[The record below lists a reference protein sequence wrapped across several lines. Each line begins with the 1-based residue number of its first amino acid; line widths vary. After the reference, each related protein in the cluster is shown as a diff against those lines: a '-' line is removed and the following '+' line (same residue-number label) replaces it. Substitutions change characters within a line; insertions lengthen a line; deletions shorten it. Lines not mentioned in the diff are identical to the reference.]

1 MRRLPLTL
9 LALSALALSAC
20 GDSTPDAAPAATET
34 SRIAAKADAMPAS
47 KEKPEAEAEAKAMTE
62 TPMDTVES
70 GLKDGSVHVYDAN
83 NPDTRKEH
91 GVIEGA
97 VLLDNYRE
105 YDLAS
110 LPEAKDSP
118 LVFYCGSTLC
128 TASDKAA
135 DRALQAG
142 YTNVSV
148 MREGIKGW
156 KEAGK
161 TTVAWTA
168 DGAEQG

>member
-20 GDSTPDAAPAATET
+20 GDSSPDAPAAAET
-34 SRIAAKADAMPAS
+34 SRITAKADAMPAT
-47 KEKPEAEAEAKAMTE
+47 KEKKVEAKADAMAE

-83 NPDTRKEH
+83 GADTRKEH

-110 LPEAKDSP
+110 LPQAKDAP

-135 DRALQAG
+135 GRALQAG

-156 KEAGK
+156 KKAGK

-168 DGAEQG
+168 DDAEQG

>member
-34 SRIAAKADAMPAS
+34 SPIAAKADAMPAA
-47 KEKPEAEAEAKAMTE
+47 KEKVEAEADAMAE

-118 LVFYCGSTLC
+118 LVFYCGSTMC

-135 DRALQAG
+135 GRALQAG

-148 MREGIKGW
+148 MREDIKGW
-156 KEAGK
+156 KKAGK

-168 DGAEQG
+168 DGTEQG

>member
-20 GDSTPDAAPAATET
+20 GDSSPDAPAAAET
-34 SRIAAKADAMPAS
+34 SRIAAKADAMPAA
-47 KEKPEAEAEAKAMTE
+47 KEKKVEADAMAE

-83 NPDTRKEH
+83 GADTRKEH

-110 LPEAKDSP
+110 LPQAKDAP

-135 DRALQAG
+135 GRALQAG

-156 KEAGK
+156 KKAGK
-161 TTVAWTA
+161 QTVAWTA